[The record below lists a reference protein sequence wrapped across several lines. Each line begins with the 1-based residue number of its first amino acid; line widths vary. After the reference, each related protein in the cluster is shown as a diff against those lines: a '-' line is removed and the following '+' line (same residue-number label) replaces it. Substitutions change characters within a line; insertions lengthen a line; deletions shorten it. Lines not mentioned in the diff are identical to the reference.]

1 MVGVILRWIL
11 WQRAVL
17 KDGGN
22 AMQCS
27 VSHWW
32 CMVLMCFVDDGDA
45 RWWCNAHGGGTVKLC
60 NNTSGGGTVQGG
72 GASPNDPR
80 RADGCGG
87 HLLIVR
93 FD

>member
-1 MVGVILRWIL
+1 MKLCNIIS
-11 WQRAVL
+11 
-17 KDGGN
+17 GG
-22 AMQCS
+22 
-27 VSHWW
+27 
-32 CMVLMCFVDDGDA
+32 G
-45 RWWCNAHGGGTVKLC
+45 GGGTVKLC
-60 NNTSGGGTVQGG
+60 NNISGGGGGTVQGG

>member
-1 MVGVILRWIL
+1 
-11 WQRAVL
+11 
-17 KDGGN
+17 
-22 AMQCS
+22 MQCS

-32 CMVLMCFVDDGDA
+32 CMGLMCFVDDGDA